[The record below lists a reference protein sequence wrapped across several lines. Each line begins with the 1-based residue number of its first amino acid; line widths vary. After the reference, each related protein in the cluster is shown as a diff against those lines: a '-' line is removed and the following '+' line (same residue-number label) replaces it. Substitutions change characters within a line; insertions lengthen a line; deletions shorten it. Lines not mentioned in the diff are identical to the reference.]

1 MTEMSLDAEKP
12 NRRQGD
18 NLKIGN
24 RRKLLQPQ
32 PRETKG
38 RCKIIGTQEFTRKV
52 RITQEA
58 KGREGRRKP
67 LRKVSCCYK
76 GPP

>member
-1 MTEMSLDAEKP
+1 MMTEMSLDTEKP

-32 PRETKG
+32 QRETKG
-38 RCKIIGTQEFTRKV
+38 RCKIIGNQSLLEKV
-52 RITQEA
+52 ESQ
-58 KGREGRRKP
+58 RKP
-67 LRKVSCCYK
+67 REER
-76 GPP
+76 GD